1 MSEKSCIVCK
11 RTSEEIPV
19 TEWYYKDNTF
29 FICPQHTPTL
39 IHNPQDLVNHL
50 PGAEGFEP
58 G

>member
-11 RTSEEIPV
+11 KTSEEIPV

-29 FICPQHTPTL
+29 FICPKHMPTL
-39 IHNPQDLVNHL
+39 IHNPHELVNHL
-50 PGAEGFEP
+50 PGADGFEP